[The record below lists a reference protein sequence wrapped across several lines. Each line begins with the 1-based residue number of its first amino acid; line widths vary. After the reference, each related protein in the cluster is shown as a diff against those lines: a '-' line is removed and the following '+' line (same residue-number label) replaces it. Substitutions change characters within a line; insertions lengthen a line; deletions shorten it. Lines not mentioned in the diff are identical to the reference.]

1 MAEAYDGGFVPEAK
15 KLVATGFMV
24 RLLATGMHVI
34 F

>member
-1 MAEAYDGGFVPEAK
+1 MPEAYGGFAPEAR
-15 KLVATGFMV
+15 KLVAAGFMV